1 MMNNYL
7 LDYIQKVRTNK
18 ANQNFIRSAFS
29 FFSIIIFI
37 SILLGSIEFIF
48 HLEIENRRIIFEI
61 IFFILLGGIT
71 YLISNWVIQSKGL
84 FGNYS
89 DAEIASWIGEVKPE
103 IADRLLNGIQ
113 LIENKTTQNNDLI
126 DHAINKIK
134 TQIDQIPFKSIKNI
148 QSNKWKYI
156 FIISIIFFSASWKL
170 FSEAPEN
177 AYVRILSLKTE
188 YEVPTPFH
196 LSSITKNQFILGGD
210 TTQIILEGIGEL
222 PDSLEMIIQNKDK
235 IITNKI
241 PLLNGKYILNLPNI
255 KKDHIV
261 WGEFK
266 SESIF
271 SPWDNISSGKDTIFV
286 QDRPIIENVEF
297 TIIPPKYTQLETRKH
312 PGNVTN
318 ISILP
323 GSKIKIHAKVTK
335 NIVSAFA
342 MIGKQ
347 KKNLSAQGNKISGTF
362 SIFKNDTLTIYCT
375 DENEIENNSPTHFN
389 IQTYA
394 DMPPEI
400 LVFEP
405 TSKVE
410 LGESM
415 EIPMRIMVN
424 DDYGISEMEIKYS
437 IIHPDYLPEDTM
449 QYHFPLNGFDKNIKS
464 QNYSFNWNINF
475 LSLMP
480 EDEVIFQIGAG
491 DNNTIPKPSWSY
503 SKKLN
508 AFYPSLEDMFFQ
520 MEENEEE
527 VLEEAE
533 NITLT
538 MDEVQELVEDL
549 KLDLLKSEEMNWE
562 QTQQAE
568 EVVQKMEDIFEQMS
582 QMSDVMDA
590 VKEQIEKN
598 DLINEDLTEKFQNL
612 QELLNQLMTPEM
624 KEALEK
630 LREASEELDPE
641 KMLQALEDFE
651 FNAQDFEDQL
661 DRFIE
666 MFEMAMAEQKMDEI
680 QKKIEQMINEQQAV
694 MDELKN
700 DSPKSEELAA
710 REKRQEQEM
719 ENLQKSIKDAEEM
732 MKDISPSTSENMDE
746 LEKSD
751 PINNAESDISDAQK
765 EFSEGKKKKGGE
777 KAESA
782 KENLEKLSDQFAQMQ
797 QEFQQETVGE
807 MTKEFQ
813 RVVHN
818 ILSISKD
825 QEEIHKISKLLKSKS
840 PILIETAVL
849 QNNVQRQMQRLMD
862 QVMELS
868 TKTFYITPE
877 IGRMLGRS
885 IVDMNKSIAGLEQ
898 KQISTARK
906 QQLSAIETLND
917 AAFVLLDAMDQMNSS
932 GSASGMEQFME
943 QMAQMSQQQQGVNQG
958 TMQLGQ
964 MGMMAQQA
972 MMQQLMQQQQALQQ
986 ALEELLGN
994 NPGKKGSG
1002 LDKARQDMEEVIKD
1016 FRKRKVDERTIERQ
1030 EKILSRMLDSQ
1041 KSMTQRDLSKKRKSS
1056 EAEEFLYVGPDG
1068 LPIDFGERKLI
1079 LMEAMEQALQEGYSQ
1094 DYNKMIR
1101 NYFQSLQETMEA
1113 ENELP

>member
-1 MMNNYL
+1 MNNYL
-7 LDYIQKVRTNK
+7 LDYIQKVRRNK
-18 ANQNFIRSAFS
+18 ADQNFIRSSLIFLN
-29 FFSIIIFI
+29 IFI
-37 SILLGSIEFIF
+37 SILIILGSIEFVF
-48 HLEIENRRIIFEI
+48 HLGIENRRIIFEI
-61 IFFILLGGIT
+61 LFFILLSGSI
-71 YLISNWVIQSKGL
+71 YLISNWIIQSKGL

-89 DAEIASWIGEVKPE
+89 DFEIATWIGEIKPE

-113 LIENKTTQNNDLI
+113 LINSKNAQNNDLI
-126 DHAINKIK
+126 DYAISKIQV
-134 TQIDQIPFKSIKNI
+134 QIEKIPFKGIKNI
-148 QSNKWKYI
+148 QSNKWKYYL
-156 FIISIIFFSASWKL
+156 IISIILFVGSWKL
-170 FSEAPEN
+170 FSERPEN
-177 AYVRILSLKTE
+177 AYVRILNPKIE
-188 YEVPTPFH
+188 YEIPTPFI
-196 LSSITKNQFILGGD
+196 LTSITKNQFILGGD
-210 TTQIILEGIGEL
+210 TTQIILEGVGDL
-222 PDSLEMIIQNKDK
+222 PDSLDMVIQDK
-235 IITNKI
+235 IEIRSNKV
-241 PLLNGKYILNLPNI
+241 PLINGKYVLNLLNI
-255 KKDHIV
+255 KKDQIV
-261 WGEFK
+261 WGEFY

-271 SPWDNISSGKDTIFV
+271 SPWDKISSEKDTIFV
-286 QDRPIIENVEF
+286 QDRPIIENIEF
-297 TIIPPKYTQLETRKH
+297 VIIPPKYTQLETRNH

-318 ISILP
+318 ISVLP
-323 GSKIKIHAKVTK
+323 GSKIKIEAEVTK
-335 NIVSAFA
+335 SIVSSFA

-347 KKNLSAQGNKISGTF
+347 KKNLSAHKNKINGTF
-362 SIFKNDTLTIYCT
+362 SIFKDDTLTIYCK

-394 DMPPEI
+394 DMPPDI

-437 IIHPDYLPEDTM
+437 IIHPDYIPKDTM
-449 QYHFPLNGFDKNIKS
+449 QYHFPLTGFEKNIKS
-464 QNYSFNWNINF
+464 QNYSFIWDINF

-480 EDEVIFQIGAG
+480 EDEIIFQIGAG

-503 SKKLN
+503 SKKLK

-520 MEENEEE
+520 IEENEDE

-533 NITLT
+533 EITLT

-562 QTQQAE
+562 QKQQAE

-630 LREASEELDPE
+630 MREASEELDPE
-641 KMLQALEDFE
+641 KMLQALEEFE
-651 FNAQDFEDQL
+651 FNAQDFEEQL

-680 QKKIEQMINEQQAV
+680 QKKLEQMINEQKAV
-694 MDELKN
+694 LDEIKN

-719 ENLQKSIKDAEEM
+719 ENLQKSINDAEEM
-732 MKDISPSTSENMDE
+732 MKNISPSTSENMDE

-751 PINNAESDISDAQK
+751 PMENAESDISDAQK

-782 KENLEKLSDQFAQMQ
+782 KENLEKLSKQFAQMQ
-797 QEFQQETVGE
+797 QEFKQETVGE
-807 MTKEFQ
+807 MTKDFQ

-825 QEEIHKISKLLKSKS
+825 QEEIYIISKQLKSKS

-862 QVMELS
+862 QVMVLS
-868 TKTFYITPE
+868 TKTFYITPD

-885 IVDMNKSIAGLEQ
+885 IVDMNKSISGLEQ

-906 QQLSAIETLND
+906 QQLSAIESLND

-958 TMQLGQ
+958 TMQMGQ

-1002 LDKARQDMEEVIKD
+1002 LEKARQDMEEVIKD
-1016 FRKRKVDERTIERQ
+1016 FRNRKVDERTIERQ

-1056 EAEEFLYVGPDG
+1056 EAEEFLYIGLDG
-1068 LPIDFGERKLI
+1068 LPLDFGERKLI

-1101 NYFQSLQETMEA
+1101 TYFQSLQETMDA